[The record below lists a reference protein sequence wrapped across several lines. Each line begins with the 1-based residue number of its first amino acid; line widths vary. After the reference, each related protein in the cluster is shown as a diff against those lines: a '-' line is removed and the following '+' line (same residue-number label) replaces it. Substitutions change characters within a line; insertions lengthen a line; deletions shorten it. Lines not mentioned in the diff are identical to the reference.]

1 MMTNLF
7 VLCEGQT
14 EEHFVKNALHEYL
27 SEFGINVIAR
37 IVGSNRRGNGGISK
51 YADFLRDMK
60 VLISSQKDSMEYRVF
75 FTTMIDLYEL
85 PADFPGKKDK
95 DTPKDIYPFIDHIEK
110 CFAED
115 IEKKCNRTI
124 IPHIQLHEFE
134 SLVFAG
140 LDELKYLK
148 QESNKTENAIAILKD
163 QLRKCGNN
171 PEMVNTSYY
180 TAPSRRL
187 ENAFAEFAKY
197 SKIVDGNDTVELV
210 TIPVLKERCHHFGEW
225 IDRLEQLNK

>member
-1 MMTNLF
+1 
-7 VLCEGQT
+7 
-14 EEHFVKNALHEYL
+14 
-27 SEFGINVIAR
+27 
-37 IVGSNRRGNGGISK
+37 
-51 YADFLRDMK
+51 
-60 VLISSQKDSMEYRVF
+60 
-75 FTTMIDLYEL
+75 MIDLYAL
-85 PADFPGKKDK
+85 PADFPGMKDK
-95 DTPKDIYPFIDHIEK
+95 DAPTDTYPFVDYLEG

-115 IEKKCNRTI
+115 IEEKYERTI

-148 QESNKTENAIAILKD
+148 QESGKTENAVKMLKD

-171 PEMVNTSYY
+171 PEMVNSSYH

-187 ENAFAEFAKY
+187 ENAFAEFARY

-210 TIPVLKERCHHFGEW
+210 TIPVLKERCRHFGEW
-225 IDRLEQLNK
+225 IDRLEQLSK